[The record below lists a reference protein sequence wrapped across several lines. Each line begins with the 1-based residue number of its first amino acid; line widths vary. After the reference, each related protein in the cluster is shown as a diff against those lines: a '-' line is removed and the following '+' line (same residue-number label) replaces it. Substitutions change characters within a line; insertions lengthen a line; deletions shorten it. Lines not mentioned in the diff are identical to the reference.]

1 MSEPRRALVLHL
13 SSGADP
19 LLVAISREKAEELAG
34 QLPDFLR
41 RGDFETIEAANGSA
55 VTVNFAQVIAAH
67 VDPSP
72 PLGAIWGAP
81 PRERAGLGLG
91 S

>member
-19 LLVAISREKAEELAG
+19 LLVAISADRAEELSRK
-34 QLPDFLR
+34 LPELLR
-41 RGDFETIEAANGSA
+41 RADFETIEAANGSA
-55 VTVNFAQVIAAH
+55 ITVNFGQVLAAH
-67 VDPSP
+67 IDISP

-81 PRERAGLGLG
+81 QRERAGLG

>member
-19 LLVAISREKAEELAG
+19 LLVAISKDKADELTG

-41 RGDFETIEAANGSA
+41 RADFETIEAANGSQI
-55 VTVNFAQVIAAH
+55 TVNFAQVLAAH
-67 VDPSP
+67 IDVSP

-81 PRERAGLGLG
+81 QRERAGLGM
-91 S
+91 

>member
-19 LLVAISREKAEELAG
+19 LLVAVGKDQADELSD

-41 RGDFETIEAANGSA
+41 RGDFETIEAANGSKI
-55 VTVNFAQVIAAH
+55 TVNFGQVVAAH
-67 VDPSP
+67 IDISP
-72 PLGAIWGAP
+72 PLGTIWGTP
-81 PRERAGLGLG
+81 QRERGLGA
-91 S
+91 